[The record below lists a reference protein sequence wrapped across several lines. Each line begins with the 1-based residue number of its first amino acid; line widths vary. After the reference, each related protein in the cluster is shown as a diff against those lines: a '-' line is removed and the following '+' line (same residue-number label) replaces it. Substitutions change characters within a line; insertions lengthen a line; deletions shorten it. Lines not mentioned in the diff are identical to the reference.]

1 MCVCVCVSGV
11 QCGTL
16 QSGCALL
23 IEADGFAHSELA
35 LPRAEVDHNEAE
47 PEDAVGV
54 HRERDVLRLVE
65 VLGHIAHLREVSCL
79 TLYSV
84 YCVERTRR
92 EREREC
98 CFSYTTVL

>member
-1 MCVCVCVSGV
+1 MSGTV
-11 QCGTL
+11 RYATIRL
-16 QSGCALL
+16 RALNR
-23 IEADGFAHSELA
+23 ADGFTHSELA

-54 HRERDVLRLVE
+54 HCERDVLRLVE

-84 YCVERTRR
+84 YCVENALR
-92 EREREC
+92 ERESAASVTLLFC
-98 CFSYTTVL
+98 N